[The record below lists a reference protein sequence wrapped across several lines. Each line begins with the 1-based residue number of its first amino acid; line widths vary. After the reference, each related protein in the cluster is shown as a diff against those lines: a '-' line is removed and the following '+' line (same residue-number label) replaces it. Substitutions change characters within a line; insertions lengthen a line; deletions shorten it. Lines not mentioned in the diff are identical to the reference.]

1 MPVHQRASAVGSS
14 SWDIVKGL
22 RRQCTKLQRPSAARL
37 DETGSV
43 EASFMLGR
51 VCTEAGDYAAAF
63 DELEQRLQA
72 LEAEAAAHDAAP

>member
-1 MPVHQRASAVGSS
+1 
-14 SWDIVKGL
+14 
-22 RRQCTKLQRPSAARL
+22 
-37 DETGSV
+37 
-43 EASFMLGR
+43 MLGR